1 MKAENPCNLNGVNLQ
16 HENNKFKDT
25 WSRKYK
31 FYQQIDVTSFAIV
44 VQWFSIDTFQS
55 IHITDLLLLLINIQS
70 LIVNPV
76 AKDIIKLSHEKFI
89 NHYDINLEVLLVV
102 ANFYNCVVFFFVYV
116 WPSDRHYRRCGLVG
130 VGMALLKK

>member
-44 VQWFSIDTFQS
+44 VQWFSIDTFPS
-55 IHITDLLLLLINIQS
+55 IHITDLLLLLVTIQS
-70 LIVNPV
+70 SIVNPIV
-76 AKDIIKLSHEKFI
+76 EDIIKLSHEKFR
-89 NHYDINLEVLLVV
+89 NQDDINLEVLLVV
-102 ANFYNCVVFFFVYV
+102 ANFYNCVGFF
-116 WPSDRHYRRCGLVG
+116 CICL
-130 VGMALLKK
+130 AQ